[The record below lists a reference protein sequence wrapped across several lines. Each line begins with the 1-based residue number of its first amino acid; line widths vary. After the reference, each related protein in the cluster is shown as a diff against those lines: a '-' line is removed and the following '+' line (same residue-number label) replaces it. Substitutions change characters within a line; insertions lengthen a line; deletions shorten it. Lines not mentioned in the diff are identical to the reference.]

1 MVFCGLHMNS
11 GYDAAIYDATIPGSF
26 RGDIDW
32 YRESARACGGP
43 VLELG
48 AGTGRVTLTLAHDGV
63 AVHALDC
70 DAGML
75 TALRQKITAEPDD
88 VRARIHV
95 VDADMRTFELP
106 ERFALVI
113 APFRALLH
121 NLTDDDHLACF
132 RRVRSHLLPH
142 GRFAFN
148 VFHPSLEFMSQHA
161 GSLAGVWRWAST
173 TEGRDGV
180 SIVRSDA
187 NRYDT
192 VNRRIHSLLRYEEYA
207 SDGALTRTFLHRLEL
222 SYLYPSDIR
231 RLLQAA
237 GFTSIDIRGGFD
249 QRAFERDTDELVVE
263 AGID

>member
-1 MVFCGLHMNS
+1 MHS

-26 RGDIDW
+26 RGDVDW
-32 YRESARACGGP
+32 YRQQARECGGP

-48 AGTGRVTLTLAHDGV
+48 AGTGRITLTLAHDGV
-63 AVHALDC
+63 VVHALDC

-75 TALRQKITAEPDD
+75 AALCRKVAAATDD
-88 VRARIHV
+88 VRARVEII
-95 VDADMRTFELP
+95 DADMRTFELS

-121 NLTDDDHLACF
+121 NLTEADHLACF
-132 RRVRSHLLPH
+132 RRVRAHLRPH

-173 TEGRDGV
+173 TERSDGT
-180 SIVRSDA
+180 SIVHSDA
-187 NRYDT
+187 NQYDT
-192 VNRRIHSLLRYEEYA
+192 VNRRIHSLLRYEEYG
-207 SDGALTRTFLHRLEL
+207 SDGTLTRTVLHRLEL

-231 RLLQAA
+231 RLLQEA
-237 GFTSIDIRGGFD
+237 GFRSVDIRGGFD

-263 AGID
+263 AAVD

>member
-1 MVFCGLHMNS
+1 MNS

-26 RGDIDW
+26 RGDVDW
-32 YRESARACGGP
+32 YRQKARECGGP

-48 AGTGRVTLTLAHDGV
+48 AGTGRITLKLAQDGV

-75 TALRQKITAEPDD
+75 AALRQKVATEVSDL
-88 VRARIHV
+88 RARITV
-95 VDADMRTFELP
+95 IDADMRRFDLH

-121 NLTDDDHLACF
+121 NLTDDEHLACF
-132 RRVRSHLLPH
+132 RRVRAHLRPQ
-142 GRFAFN
+142 GRFCFN
-148 VFHPSLEFMSQHA
+148 VFNPSLEFMSQHA

-173 TEGRDGV
+173 TEGQNGA

-192 VNRRIHSLLRYEEYA
+192 VNRRIHSLLRYEEYG

>member
-1 MVFCGLHMNS
+1 MNS
-11 GYDAAIYDATIPGSF
+11 SYDPAIYDATIPASF
-26 RGDIDW
+26 GGDVEW
-32 YRESARACGGP
+32 YRQKARACGGP

-48 AGTGRVTLTLAHDGV
+48 AGTGRVTLKLAQDGI
-63 AVHALDC
+63 AVHALDSH
-70 DAGML
+70 AGML
-75 TALRQKITAEPDD
+75 AALRQKVATESD
-88 VRARIHV
+88 VVRGRIEI
-95 VDADMRTFELP
+95 VDADMRTFELR

-121 NLTDDDHLACF
+121 NLTEDDHRACF

-161 GSLAGVWRWAST
+161 GPLAGVWRWGST
-173 TEGRDGV
+173 TERPDGA

-207 SDGALTRTFLHRLEL
+207 SDGTLTRTFLHRLEL
-222 SYLYPSDIR
+222 SYLYPSDIT
-231 RLLQAA
+231 RLLQDA
-237 GFTSIDIRGGFD
+237 GFRSIDIRGGFD
-249 QRAFERDTDELVVE
+249 EREFERDTDELVVE
-263 AGID
+263 AGLD

>member
-1 MVFCGLHMNS
+1 MNS

-26 RGDIDW
+26 QGDVDW
-32 YRESARACGGP
+32 YRQKARECGGP

-48 AGTGRVTLTLAHDGV
+48 AGTGRITLMLAQDGV

-75 TALRQKITAEPDD
+75 TALRRKAAAEPNE
-88 VRARIHV
+88 VRARIEI
-95 VDADMRTFELP
+95 VDADMRTFELG

-121 NLTDDDHLACF
+121 NLTEEDHLACF
-132 RRVRSHLLPH
+132 RRVRSHLRPH

-173 TEGRDGV
+173 TERPDGV

-192 VNRRIHSLLRYEEYA
+192 VNRRIHSLLRYEEYG

-222 SYLYPSDIR
+222 SYLYPSDIQ
-231 RLLQAA
+231 RLLQDA
-237 GFTSIDIRGGFD
+237 GFRSIDIRGGFND
-249 QRAFERDTDELVVE
+249 RPFAHDTDELVVE
-263 AGID
+263 AGVD

>member
-1 MVFCGLHMNS
+1 MDL
-11 GYDAAIYDATIPGSF
+11 GYDPAIYDATIPASF
-26 RGDIDW
+26 QGDIDW
-32 YRESARACGGP
+32 YRQKARECGGP

-48 AGTGRVTLTLAHDGV
+48 AGTGRITLKLAQDGV
-63 AVHALDC
+63 AVHALEC
-70 DAGML
+70 DAAML
-75 TALRQKITAEPDD
+75 AALRRKVAAEAAD
-88 VRARIHV
+88 VRARIEV
-95 VDADMRTFELP
+95 VDADMRTFELH
-106 ERFALVI
+106 ERFTLVI

-132 RRVRSHLLPH
+132 RRVRAHLRPH

-161 GSLAGVWRWAST
+161 GPLAGVWRWAST
-173 TEGRDGV
+173 TERPDGV

-207 SDGALTRTFLHRLEL
+207 STGALTRTFLHRLEL

-231 RLLQAA
+231 RLLQEA
-237 GFTSIDIRGGFD
+237 GFRSIDIRGGFD
-249 QRAFERDTDELVVE
+249 GRVFERDTDELVVE
-263 AGID
+263 AGFD